1 MELSNVRILV
11 NDFDKCFKFYSE
23 QLGLRVTWGKIGGD
37 YASFDVGLKASE
49 MGLSIFKSDLMA
61 KAIGNTEKSLPID
74 GREKIAIIL
83 KVENV
88 DKSYKELLTKGI
100 SFICEPRDFTGWGM
114 RAVHL
119 RDPEDNLIEIWS
131 ELAKEKWDK
140 DLQNEAEEY
149 SQ

>member
-1 MELSNVRILV
+1 
-11 NDFDKCFKFYSE
+11 
-23 QLGLRVTWGKIGGD
+23 
-37 YASFDVGLKASE
+37 
-49 MGLSIFKSDLMA
+49 
-61 KAIGNTEKSLPID
+61 
-74 GREKIAIIL
+74 
-83 KVENV
+83 
-88 DKSYKELLTKGI
+88 
-100 SFICEPRDFTGWGM
+100 M